1 MFEHQKKY
9 EAFIRE
15 QGVGQND
22 KVADSCKSYVSYLNG
37 VEKHANIR
45 INSKT
50 LASENDISAIV
61 AKLHESHEISDRTI
75 GNYVSAMRQYVSMV
89 NQSAP
94 HANKLLKSDSPR
106 SAVLTPLTFVI
117 MVVIFIVVLM
127 WLTP

>member
-22 KVADSCKSYVSYLNG
+22 KAADSCKSYVSYLNG

-75 GNYVSAMRQYVSMV
+75 GNYVSAMRQYVNMV

-106 SAVLTPLTFVI
+106 SAVLTPHTFVI

>member
-45 INSKT
+45 INAKT
-50 LASENDISAIV
+50 LASENDISVIV
-61 AKLHESHEISDRTI
+61 VKLHESHEVSDRTI
-75 GNYVSAMRQYVSMV
+75 GNYVSAMRQYVNMV

-94 HANKLLKSDSPR
+94 HLSIKFEVRHLLQMRMNILRWCPIPKSFAWAR
-106 SAVLTPLTFVI
+106 I
-117 MVVIFIVVLM
+117 
-127 WLTP
+127 

>member
-1 MFEHQKKY
+1 MFEHQEKY

-22 KVADSCKSYVSYLNG
+22 KVVDSCKSYVTYLNG

-50 LASENDISAIV
+50 LACESDISDIV
-61 AKLHESHEISDRTI
+61 SKLHDSHEISDKTI
-75 GNYVSAMRQYVSMV
+75 GNYVSAMRQYVNMV

-94 HANKLLKSDSPR
+94 HANKMLKSVSPR
-106 SAVLTPLTFVI
+106 SAILTPHTFVI